1 MKTTVLLHAD
11 EIARVLDRLA
21 CQIMERHGDCEQ
33 TVLLGIQRR
42 GVDLA
47 VRLGKVLYR
56 DDWTT
61 MHARPTIGES
71 NITTPLDN
79 KNVIL
84 VDDVLFTGR
93 TIRAALEAILD
104 YGRPKTVELLV
115 LVDRGHR
122 ELPIHGDYVGRKINT
137 ARSEKVNVLMEE
149 RDGRDEVVLE
159 SADA

>member
-1 MKTTVLLHAD
+1 MNKTILIGNLTRDPRISMTSSGKRVAQVDIACNRAGRDGQQTADYYQISFWEERTKLAETLHK
-11 EIARVLDRLA
+11 
-21 CQIMERHGDCEQ
+21 GD
-33 TVLLGIQRR
+33 
-42 GVDLA
+42 
-47 VRLGKVLYR
+47 K
-56 DDWTT
+56 
-61 MHARPTIGES
+61 
-71 NITTPLDN
+71 
-79 KNVIL
+79 IL
-84 VDDVLFTGR
+84 VEGR
-93 TIRAALEAILD
+93 LTARGYQGKDGTIRAALEAILD

>member
-1 MKTTVLLHAD
+1 MLEDKLGRKLPFGT
-11 EIARVLDRLA
+11 LD
-21 CQIMERHGDCEQ
+21 IN
-33 TVLLGIQRR
+33 
-42 GVDLA
+42 
-47 VRLGKVLYR
+47 LYR

-122 ELPIHGDYVGRKINT
+122 ELPIHGDYVGRKSTRPALKRSMSLWKNAT
-137 ARSEKVNVLMEE
+137 AGTKSSSKAPTLNDTRPGGQAWSLHVPV
-149 RDGRDEVVLE
+149 
-159 SADA
+159 SASA